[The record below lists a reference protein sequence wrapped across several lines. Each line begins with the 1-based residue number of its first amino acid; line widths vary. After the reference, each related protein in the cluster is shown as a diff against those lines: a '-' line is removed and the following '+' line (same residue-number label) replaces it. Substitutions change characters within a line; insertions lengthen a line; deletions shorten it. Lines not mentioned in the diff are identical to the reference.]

1 MRKAFSSEKIK
12 YLFYTLSHPMDGFYR
27 IRHQEKGSVP
37 VAVLSVILMSF
48 AFTANRLLAGF
59 VVNDVDPRSV
69 DSVYELMSVLILFAL
84 MCISNWSVTCLMN
97 GEGRLKDIAVAIGYG
112 TVPVTITLILATIL
126 SWFIADG
133 EQAFYLVLL
142 YGGITYGIIVMLIG
156 IMQVHNYTLGKTIL
170 TLILTFAAFLV
181 IVFLILLLFDLTG
194 KVMTFF
200 KSIYT
205 EIIFRS

>member
-126 SWFIADG
+126 SGFIADG

-142 YGGITYGIIVMLIG
+142 YAGITYGIIVMLIG

>member
-126 SWFIADG
+126 SGFIADG
-133 EQAFYLVLL
+133 EEAFYLVLL
-142 YGGITYGIIVMLIG
+142 YAGITYGIIVMLIG